1 VVKMGKIIAAIY
13 ATLLLVG
20 FTASCH
26 AIDNP
31 DAPDYVADFQQR
43 ARSFEVAIHQQA
55 KTSQDSLKAYADY
68 EQFLDKELNKTY
80 KSVLAKL
87 GAEQQ
92 AKIKESQRNWIKYR
106 DSEFDLI
113 AENWTAKNFGSSA
126 VLSRGAYRTTIIRDR
141 VTLLLN
147 YLKNY

>member
-1 VVKMGKIIAAIY
+1 MGKIIATIY
-13 ATLLLVG
+13 ATLLLAS
-20 FTASCH
+20 FTASCR

-31 DAPDYVADFQQR
+31 DAPDYAADFKQR
-43 ARSFEVAIHQQA
+43 AQGFEAVIHQQA
-55 KTSQDSLKAYADY
+55 KTTQDSLKAYADY

-80 KSVLAKL
+80 KSVQAKL
-87 GAEQQ
+87 SAEQQ

-106 DSEFDLI
+106 DSEFDFI

-126 VLSRGAYRTTIIRDR
+126 VVSRGAYRTTIIRDR